1 MVLVGSDGGELG
13 LREGEGL
20 EVLLAVGHLAPRRDV
35 DHMEA
40 RLVAVH
46 RVQDHLRSAAKGK
59 FKYFSGIKCVD
70 DVEACVLGSGASS

>member
-1 MVLVGSDGGELG
+1 MRNKELLNSLVGKPID
-13 LREGEGL
+13 
-20 EVLLAVGHLAPRRDV
+20 DV
-35 DHMEA
+35 ETQ
-40 RLVAVH
+40 LVAVH